1 MGIGFAERERRQ
13 GTLQGTL
20 PSNVAKAADDEKRR
34 MLDKT
39 DDISVA
45 ADNWL
50 VQFEDALASPDDV
63 LLKPLFHPD
72 SYWRDVLALS
82 WNIQTVNRAFA
93 ILGELPAHARRSAPY
108 NFRIDADR
116 AAPRR
121 VMRAG
126 THAIEAIFRFET
138 AVGRGHGIVRLVP
151 DEADD
156 NSLKAWTLLTA
167 LEELKGF
174 EEQQGNT
181 RPRGKAY
188 SRDFRGPNWL
198 DQRKAFTD
206 YADRDPTVLVVGGGQ
221 AGLAIAARLTQLG
234 IDTLIVDREARVG
247 DNWRKRYHALTLH
260 NQVQVN
266 HLPYMPFPPNW
277 PTYIPKDKLA
287 NWFEAY
293 VDAME
298 LNFWTGTEFIGGGY
312 DDAQGRWKVELRRA
326 DGTTRQMQPRHVVM
340 ATGVSGIPNLPEIPD
355 LKNFSGKVMHS
366 SRYEDG
372 EDWYGKRALVI
383 GTGNSGHD
391 IAQDLHSSGAE
402 VTLVQRSSTL
412 VTNIEPS
419 AQLAY
424 AAYNEGTLE
433 DNDLI
438 ATSMPLALAKRS
450 HVLITGQSKE
460 LDKEL
465 LDGLKRVGFR
475 LDFGDGGTGW
485 QFKYLTRGGGY
496 YFNVGCSDLVASGA
510 IKLTQFADI
519 ATFVPEGARL
529 ASGATVTADLIVLA
543 TGYRPQEEL
552 VKKLFGEETAARVG
566 PIWGFG
572 DGQELRNMYTRTPQA
587 GLWFIAG
594 SLAQCRINSR
604 YLALQIKA
612 IEEGLL
618 PRDVGPVARLS

>member
-1 MGIGFAERERRQ
+1 
-13 GTLQGTL
+13 
-20 PSNVAKAADDEKRR
+20 

-39 DDISVA
+39 QENAQDIAVSA
-45 ADNWL
+45 ESWL
-50 VQFEDALASPDDV
+50 TQFETALSDGDDAA
-63 LLKPLFHPD
+63 LKSLFLTE

-82 WNIQTVNRAFA
+82 WNLQTLNGAAA
-93 ILGELPAHARRSAPY
+93 ILNEVPALARRAAPK
-108 NFRIDADR
+108 NFQIDPDR
-116 AAPRR
+116 ATPRR

-126 THAIEAIFRFET
+126 TACIEALFKFET
-138 AVGRGHGIVRLVP
+138 TVGRGHGILRLVP
-151 DEADD
+151 DAADG
-156 NSLKAWTLLTA
+156 NRPKAWTLLTA

-174 EEQQGNT
+174 EEEQGAT

-198 DQRKAFTD
+198 DLRKASAA
-206 YADRDPTVLVVGGGQ
+206 YADHDPTVLVVGGGQ
-221 AGLAIAARLTQLG
+221 AGLAIAARLKQLK
-234 IDTLIVDREARVG
+234 IDTLIIDREARVG

-277 PTYIPKDKLA
+277 PVYIPKDKLA

-298 LNFWTGTEFIGGGY
+298 LNFWTGTEFVSGAY
-312 DDAQGRWKVELRRA
+312 DEAQGHWNVELSRDGVTRRM
-326 DGTTRQMQPRHVVM
+326 RPRHIVM
-340 ATGVSGIPNLPEIPD
+340 ATGVSGIANMPDIPS
-355 LKNFSGKVMHS
+355 LKNFAGQVMHS

-372 EDWYGKRALVI
+372 EDFTGKRALVI

-391 IAQDLHSSGAE
+391 IAQDLHSSGAD
-402 VTLVQRSSTL
+402 VTLVQRSPTL
-412 VTNIEPS
+412 ITNIEPS

-438 ATSMPLALAKRS
+438 ATSMPLKLARRS
-450 HVLITGQSKE
+450 HQMITEESRK
-460 LDKEL
+460 LDRPL
-465 LDGLKRVGFR
+465 LDRLAQIGFK
-475 LDFGDGGTGW
+475 LDYGEDNTGW
-485 QFKYLTRGGGY
+485 QFKYLSRGGGY
-496 YFNVGCSDLVASGA
+496 YFNVGCADLVASGA
-510 IKLTQFADI
+510 IKLAQFADI
-519 ATFVPEGARL
+519 ETFTTEGALLKSGEAL
-529 ASGATVTADLIVLA
+529 AADLIVLA

-552 VKKLFGEETAARVG
+552 VRKLFGENVARRIG

-572 DGQELRNMYTRTPQA
+572 DGQELRNMYMRTKQP
-587 GLWFIAG
+587 GIYFIAG

-612 IEEGLL
+612 LEEGLL
-618 PRDVGPVARLS
+618 SHGY